1 MEDRIMQWKMIFI
14 DIYKDIIAE
23 VGEIEALNIDVND
36 IDSLDENVSMAD
48 LGIHSLFYMKLL
60 ISLEDKYPQLN
71 TETLMVF
78 DLNEPLSAFFAKLDD
93 LFKPGQER

>member
-1 MEDRIMQWKMIFI
+1 MQWKMIFI

-36 IDSLDENVSMAD
+36 IDSLDENVSMVD

-78 DLNEPLSAFFAKLDD
+78 DLNEPLSAFFEKLDD